1 MNNIAKPYHRF
12 ISYLI
17 DFSIFNLPFILL
29 VHWISSSSELNT
41 LLDRVVNL
49 LIILLF
55 LSIILPFIKSFMVS
69 SYGGTFGKLLTG
81 TTIVDTE
88 DNKLSF
94 WKAYFRN
101 HIGYMISSMLIW
113 LGFIWIFVS
122 KENRAWHDMIAGTY
136 VKIVNK
142 SMVLAGLVVAIIIIT
157 LNIYLVKNSISN
169 FKSNSNIYSQLV
181 R

>member
-1 MNNIAKPYHRF
+1 
-12 ISYLI
+12 
-17 DFSIFNLPFILL
+17 
-29 VHWISSSSELNT
+29 
-41 LLDRVVNL
+41 
-49 LIILLF
+49 
-55 LSIILPFIKSFMVS
+55 MVS

-101 HIGYMISSMLIW
+101 HIGYMVSSMLIW

-122 KENRAWHDMIAGTY
+122 KENKAWHDMIAGTY

-142 SMVLAGLVVAIIIIT
+142 SMVLVGLVVAIIIIT

-181 R
+181 NLD